1 MNELQIFE
9 NSEFGAVRT
18 VEVNGR
24 TAEICVGEYMK
35 DKESIKEYIS
45 YLERYAKN
53 KNTTICKAHQN
64 AMLRI
69 VGKETYGVT
78 EEELLWLDENL

>member
-1 MNELQIFE
+1 
-9 NSEFGAVRT
+9 
-18 VEVNGR
+18 
-24 TAEICVGEYMK
+24 MK

-45 YLERYAKN
+45 YLERYARN
-53 KNTTICKAHQN
+53 KNTMIWKAHQN
-64 AMLRI
+64 AMHRI